1 MKSLRLLVVQTPLLD
16 KHSRNHIWNPLRQCA
31 EGDFLS
37 LLRLYFVIQLRQIQF
52 DLNWTNHTIKP
63 LNMSHSEIL
72 EKEFISIAELMELF
86 DISRATAQR
95 LLKKGEVKSVK
106 LGGKVII
113 PTKPLREKFA

>member
-1 MKSLRLLVVQTPLLD
+1 
-16 KHSRNHIWNPLRQCA
+16 
-31 EGDFLS
+31 
-37 LLRLYFVIQLRQIQF
+37 
-52 DLNWTNHTIKP
+52 
-63 LNMSHSEIL
+63 MSHSEIL

-95 LLKKGEVKSVK
+95 RLKKGEVKSVK

>member
-1 MKSLRLLVVQTPLLD
+1 MT
-16 KHSRNHIWNPLRQCA
+16 
-31 EGDFLS
+31 
-37 LLRLYFVIQLRQIQF
+37 
-52 DLNWTNHTIKP
+52 
-63 LNMSHSEIL
+63 HSEIL

-113 PTKPLREKFA
+113 PTKALREKFA

>member
-1 MKSLRLLVVQTPLLD
+1 
-16 KHSRNHIWNPLRQCA
+16 
-31 EGDFLS
+31 
-37 LLRLYFVIQLRQIQF
+37 
-52 DLNWTNHTIKP
+52 
-63 LNMSHSEIL
+63 MSHSEIL

-95 LLKKGEVKSVK
+95 LLKKGEVKSFK

>member
-1 MKSLRLLVVQTPLLD
+1 MT
-16 KHSRNHIWNPLRQCA
+16 
-31 EGDFLS
+31 
-37 LLRLYFVIQLRQIQF
+37 
-52 DLNWTNHTIKP
+52 
-63 LNMSHSEIL
+63 HSEIL
-72 EKEFISIAELMELF
+72 EKEFISIAELMKLF

>member
-1 MKSLRLLVVQTPLLD
+1 
-16 KHSRNHIWNPLRQCA
+16 
-31 EGDFLS
+31 
-37 LLRLYFVIQLRQIQF
+37 
-52 DLNWTNHTIKP
+52 
-63 LNMSHSEIL
+63 MSHSEIL

-95 LLKKGEVKSVK
+95 LLKKGEVKSVT

>member
-1 MKSLRLLVVQTPLLD
+1 M
-16 KHSRNHIWNPLRQCA
+16 N
-31 EGDFLS
+31 
-37 LLRLYFVIQLRQIQF
+37 
-52 DLNWTNHTIKP
+52 
-63 LNMSHSEIL
+63 HSELL

>member
-1 MKSLRLLVVQTPLLD
+1 
-16 KHSRNHIWNPLRQCA
+16 
-31 EGDFLS
+31 
-37 LLRLYFVIQLRQIQF
+37 
-52 DLNWTNHTIKP
+52 
-63 LNMSHSEIL
+63 
-72 EKEFISIAELMELF
+72 MELF